1 MSDIKINGI
10 DAAQA
15 MQKLK
20 GPDSAASPDAF
31 EAVMQEAMGKLSQVQ
46 GDAQKAVQDLTG
58 GGDITQAIL
67 AMEQADMNFQL
78 MVEVRN
84 KLLSAYEEI
93 MRMQV

>member
-1 MSDIKINGI
+1 MSDMKITGVNAGG
-10 DAAQA
+10 DLP
-15 MQKLK
+15 KLGK
-20 GPDSAASPDAF
+20 PEGAGSKDAF
-31 EAVMQEAMGKLSQVQ
+31 ETAMQEAMGKLSQVQ

-67 AMEQADMNFQL
+67 AMEKADMNFQL